1 MLVALVTWF
10 VLSEIVNLALSM
22 TPVPGPRLRRLLAWA
37 LAIPLYFTVGAL
49 AALKALYEFVG
60 KPFYWDKTAHGHAPH
75 AVEVQAV
82 EAVPAQ

>member
-1 MLVALVTWF
+1 
-10 VLSEIVNLALSM
+10 M
-22 TPVPGPRLRRLLAWA
+22 TAVSGPRHRHLLGWA
-37 LAIPLYFTVGAL
+37 LTMPLYFTLGAL

-82 EAVPAQ
+82 AAVPAQ